1 MEHAVLD
8 TIMARVL
15 TMEGVIPSFLYQMMS
30 ICHALPGDMEV
41 AFIIWP
47 LKSRILA
54 QDIPVL
60 IGMDQTEDNTSP
72 YLGQF
77 MGYMDSLEPELIIL
91 VFSSLT
97 QPMVP
102 TGTTRVLD
110 FGIQFSPTDQPFQGC
125 TKCASGM
132 VLTLMPSSLPISQP
146 LEHTIQQVAMVEV
159 GELRV
164 VSPWA
169 QTKG

>member
-1 MEHAVLD
+1 
-8 TIMARVL
+8 
-15 TMEGVIPSFLYQMMS
+15 MEGVIPSFLYQMVS
-30 ICHALPGDMEV
+30 ICHALPGDTKV

-54 QDIPVL
+54 QDKPVL
-60 IGMDQTEDNTSP
+60 ISMDQTEDNTSP
-72 YLGQF
+72 YLGQS

-132 VLTLMPSSLPISQP
+132 VVMLMPSNLHISQP
-146 LEHTIQQVAMVEV
+146 LAHTTQQWWKWGK
-159 GELRV
+159 GELFHLGHKRKD
-164 VSPWA
+164 SNCADPSSS
-169 QTKG
+169 GCC